1 MPVKAPPFKLFFE
14 IIFLENYTKL
24 GRNERK
30 SIDKAIKGLANN
42 PRNPS
47 LNTHKAKNVKGKYS
61 TGGRDVFIAY
71 ASKKLR
77 FTFEYGPKVGMIA
90 LRNCGYPDNSERKI

>member
-47 LNTHKAKNVKGKYS
+47 LNTHKAKNVKGKYFR
-61 TGGRDVFIAY
+61 GGGGGLHR
-71 ASKKLR
+71 LR
-77 FTFEYGPKVGMIA
+77 IEKTEIH
-90 LRNCGYPDNSERKI
+90 L